1 MKVRINLTIE
11 NELLVKAKRYAAS
24 KKTSVSELF
33 EDYLNKVVQ
42 PSKRKT
48 VLEVLEKL
56 EAPQFDSKKD
66 LNREFYQKR
75 AKKYGF

>member
-11 NELLVKAKRYAAS
+11 NHLLAKAKRYAAS

-42 PSKRKT
+42 PSRRKT
-48 VLEVLEKL
+48 VIELLEKL
-56 EAPQFDSKKD
+56 EAPLLDSKKD
-66 LNREFYQKR
+66 LKKEFHQEK

>member
-11 NELLVKAKRYAAS
+11 NQLLSKAKRYAAS

-33 EDYLNKVVQ
+33 EDYLNKVVK
-42 PSKRKT
+42 PNKRKT
-48 VLEVLEKL
+48 VLELLEKL
-56 EAPQFDSKKD
+56 EVPQIDSKKD
-66 LNREFYQKR
+66 LKREFHQEK

>member
-11 NELLVKAKRYAAS
+11 NELLSKAKRYAAS
-24 KKTSVSELF
+24 KKISVSELF

-56 EAPQFDSKKD
+56 EAPHFDSKKD
-66 LNREFYQKR
+66 LKREFYQEK

>member
-11 NELLVKAKRYAAS
+11 NELLSKAKRYAAS
-24 KKTSVSELF
+24 KKISVSELF

-48 VLEVLEKL
+48 VLEVLVKL
-56 EAPQFDSKKD
+56 EAPHFDSKKD
-66 LNREFYQKR
+66 LKREFYQEK